1 MLVLQQFYELC
12 VYFLCFLGHFEIFMV
27 YEDKITLIICGG

>member
-12 VYFLCFLGHFEIFMV
+12 IYFICLLRQSDIFMV
-27 YEDKITLIICGG
+27 YEDKITLIICRG